1 MTSVE
6 SLLKGCNRTGRDQI
20 EHGLMGAY
28 TTATQKVC
36 QRLQEPPCYPTN
48 AGGLDI
54 APTPLMPSALILALL
69 KAINSQGVN
78 LIFSSCWSAAYAVSP
93 QLHSA
98 RTWKQTGPC
107 DDPLTCGTAV
117 HWQLLIGLHCMNS
130 VKTAKQTRNAVLS
143 VNFKTW
149 VLKHL
154 FKMSDSEFANFT
166 LADFLY
172 AHCIWRN

>member
-1 MTSVE
+1 MGRDRKRNVLRSDLLWYVTSEMTSVE

-98 RTWKQTGPC
+98 RT
-107 DDPLTCGTAV
+107 
-117 HWQLLIGLHCMNS
+117 
-130 VKTAKQTRNAVLS
+130 
-143 VNFKTW
+143 
-149 VLKHL
+149 
-154 FKMSDSEFANFT
+154 
-166 LADFLY
+166 
-172 AHCIWRN
+172 